1 MVVEELGEV
10 LALASLVDYQ
20 DEAIVSR
27 ILIKKAAGSVTLFAF
42 DEGQD
47 LSEHTVPHDA
57 LVHVL
62 DGEARITIADTSHRV
77 TAGEMIIMPA
87 NRPHAVMAS
96 HRFKM
101 MLVMLR
107 S

>member
-1 MVVEELGEV
+1 VTEHAGEV
-10 LALASLVDYQ
+10 LSLSDLIDYQ
-20 DEAIVSR
+20 DGAVVSR
-27 ILIKKAAGSVTLFAF
+27 TLIKGKAGSVTLFAF

-47 LSEHTVPHDA
+47 LSEHTTPHDA

-62 DGEARITIADTSHRV
+62 DGEARITIAGVAHRV
-77 TAGEMIIMPA
+77 SSSEMIIMPG
-87 NRPHAVMAS
+87 NRPHAVLGTR
-96 HRFKM
+96 RFKM

>member
-1 MVVEELGEV
+1 MEEELGEV
-10 LALASLVDYQ
+10 LSLSGLVDYQ
-20 DEAIVSR
+20 DGAVVSR
-27 ILIKKAAGSVTLFAF
+27 TVIKSAAGSVTLFAF

-62 DGEARITIADTSHRV
+62 DGEARITISGTPHRV
-77 TAGEMIIMPA
+77 AGGEMIVMPA
-87 NRPHAVMAS
+87 NRPHSVLAS

>member
-1 MVVEELGEV
+1 MVEELGEV
-10 LALASLVDYQ
+10 LALAGLVDYQ
-20 DEAIVSR
+20 DGAIVSR
-27 ILIKKAAGSVTLFAF
+27 TLVKNAAGSVTLFAF

-57 LVHVL
+57 LVHVF
-62 DGEARITIADTSHRV
+62 DGEARITIAGTSHRV
-77 TAGEMIIMPA
+77 TAGEMIIMPG
-87 NRPHAVMAS
+87 NRPHAVLAS
-96 HRFKM
+96 CRFKM